1 MRQFNFRFQRL
12 LELKERSEDQRKA
25 ELGEIMAV
33 YNREHIKLGELQ
45 QSFGVYRRATLAQP
59 DQRVDPA
66 LLGINASYLLRLQHE
81 IGEQREHLDRVES
94 IVEDKR
100 SKLLEATRE
109 RRVYEILKERAEEE
123 HRREVVRQERI
134 QLDEIGERIY
144 IRRGSPDVE
153 DHV

>member
-25 ELGEIMAV
+25 ELGEVMAV
-33 YNREHIKLGELQ
+33 YNRERAKLGELQ
-45 QSFGVYRRATLAQP
+45 QSFGVYRRATLVQP
-59 DQRVDPA
+59 DQCVDPA
-66 LLGINASYLLRLQHE
+66 LLGINAIYLLRLQHE

-109 RRVYEILKERAEEE
+109 RRVYEILKEHAEDE

>member
-1 MRQFNFRFQRL
+1 MRRFDFRFQRL

-25 ELGEIMAV
+25 ELGEVMAV
-33 YNREHIKLGELQ
+33 YNQERAKLSELQ
-45 QSFGVYRRATLAQP
+45 QSFCAYRRAAQALP
-59 DQRVDPA
+59 DHRVDRV
-66 LLGINASYLLRLQHE
+66 LLGINASYLLRLQRE

-94 IVEDKR
+94 VVQDKR
-100 SKLLEATRE
+100 GKLLEATRE

-134 QLDEIGERIY
+134 QLDEIGEQLY
-144 IRRGSPDVE
+144 IRRGSPDAE

>member
-1 MRQFNFRFQRL
+1 MRRFDFRFQRL

-25 ELGEIMAV
+25 ELGEVMAV
-33 YNREHIKLGELQ
+33 YNRERAKLGELQ
-45 QSFGVYRRATLAQP
+45 QSFGAYRRAALALP

-66 LLGINASYLLRLQHE
+66 LLGINASYLLRLQRE

-94 IVEDKR
+94 VVEDKR
-100 SKLLEATRE
+100 GKLLEATRE

-134 QLDEIGERIY
+134 QLDEIGEQLY
-144 IRRGSPDVE
+144 IRRGSPDAE

>member
-1 MRQFNFRFQRL
+1 MRRFDFRFQRL

-25 ELGEIMAV
+25 ELGEVTAV
-33 YNREHIKLGELQ
+33 YNREYTKLVELQ
-45 QSFGVYRRATLAQP
+45 QSFGAYRRASLALP

-66 LLGINASYLLRLQHE
+66 HLGITASYLLRLQRE

-94 IVEDKR
+94 VVEDKR
-100 SKLLEATRE
+100 AKLLQATRE

-134 QLDEIGERIY
+134 QLDEIGEQLY
-144 IRRGSPDVE
+144 IRRGSPDAE
-153 DHV
+153 DHF